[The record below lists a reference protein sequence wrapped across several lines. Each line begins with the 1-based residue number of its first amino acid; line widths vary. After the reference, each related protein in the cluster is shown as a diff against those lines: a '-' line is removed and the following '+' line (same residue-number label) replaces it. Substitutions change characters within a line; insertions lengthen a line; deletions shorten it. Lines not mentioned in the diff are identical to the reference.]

1 MSEVAKSITLAPGP
15 DEPLTI
21 DIDIESQTAMAKL
34 LSQYGNIIK
43 LNDEKRKALS
53 YLITDPDAIKY
64 ILISNHKNYYKGP
77 GFERVK
83 MLLGNGIIVS
93 DGEFWRRQ
101 RTMIQPAFNRSNIMQ
116 LCEMIKSVTLNLI
129 PKWEKL
135 AESGE
140 SIDITTEMSAFAL
153 EVILRALISD
163 DLDTII
169 TEHGKNPFSFL
180 VDDPTRDLSVAMRFR
195 QLGKLIQ
202 KVIDTRR
209 DNPRTS
215 QDLLDSLMSAT
226 DKDGESM
233 SDKEIIDEV
242 MTMIIAGHETSAG
255 TLNWVWYELSQH
267 PEAEILAYNEAVEY
281 IENDTIKTDDIT
293 KLTFIKQCIDEA
305 LRLYPPVWLFSRK
318 AINDDEVS
326 GYAIPAGTNIF
337 LSPYFTHR
345 DPKLWDKP
353 DSFYPQHFADDGA
366 NLKHKF
372 AFIPFSAGSRRC
384 IGEYLS
390 YVEMQ
395 THLAIL
401 LKHFKLEAI
410 PGQTIEIE
418 PAINLRTKY
427 SIMMQ
432 ISLR

>member
-215 QDLLDSLMSAT
+215 QDLLDSLMAAT

>member
-1 MSEVAKSITLAPGP
+1 MSEVTKSNILAPGP

-43 LNDEKRKALS
+43 INDEKRKALS

-64 ILISNHKNYYKGP
+64 ILISNHKNYLKGP

-101 RTMIQPAFNRSNIMQ
+101 RTMIQPAFNRSNILQ
-116 LCEMIKSVTLNLI
+116 LCEMIKNVTQKLI
-129 PKWEKL
+129 PKWEKF
-135 AESGE
+135 AETGE
-140 SIDITTEMSAFAL
+140 TIDITTEMSAFAL

-163 DLDTII
+163 DLEII
-169 TEHGKNPFSFL
+169 IAEHGKNPFSFL

-195 QLGKLIQ
+195 QLGKVIQ
-202 KVIDTRR
+202 KVIDSRR
-209 DNPRTS
+209 DHPQANL
-215 QDLLDSLMSAT
+215 DLLDALMSAT
-226 DKDGESM
+226 DKDGASM
-233 SDKEIIDEV
+233 SDKELIDEV

-267 PEAEILAYNEAVEY
+267 SDADTQAYNESVKYVENGH
-281 IENDTIKTDDIT
+281 IETDDIP
-293 KLTFIKQCIDEA
+293 KLSFIKQCIDEA
-305 LRLYPPVWLFSRK
+305 LRLYPPVWLFSRQ
-318 AINDDEVS
+318 AIDDDEVS
-326 GYAIPAGTNIF
+326 GYAIPAGSNIF

-345 DPKLWDKP
+345 DPKLWQQP
-353 DSFYPQHFADDGA
+353 DTFYPPHFANDGA

-384 IGEYLS
+384 IGEYFS
-390 YVEMQ
+390 YIEMQ
-395 THLAIL
+395 AHLSIL
-401 LKHFKLEAI
+401 LKHFKLDAL
-410 PGQTIEIE
+410 PNQTIEIE

-432 ISLR
+432 ISRR

>member
-21 DIDIESQTAMAKL
+21 DIDIESQMAMAKL
-34 LSQYGNIIK
+34 LGQYGNIIK
-43 LNDEKRKALS
+43 LNDEKRKSLS

-64 ILISNHKNYYKGP
+64 ILISNHKNYHKGP

-101 RTMIQPAFNRSNIMQ
+101 RTMIQPAFNRSDILQ
-116 LCEMIKSVTLNLI
+116 LCEMIKSVTLKLI
-129 PKWEKL
+129 PKWKKL

-153 EVILRALISD
+153 EVILRALISN

-169 TEHGKNPFSFL
+169 AEHGKNPFSFL

-209 DNPRTS
+209 DNPPAN
-215 QDLLDSLMSAT
+215 QDLLDALMSAT
-226 DKDGESM
+226 DKAGESM

-267 PEAEILAYNEAVEY
+267 PEAEALAYNESLEY
-281 IENDTIKTDDIT
+281 VKNDTIDTDDIQN
-293 KLTFIKQCIDEA
+293 LTFIKQCIDEA

-318 AINDDEVS
+318 AISDDVVS
-326 GYAIPAGTNIF
+326 GYSIPAGTNIF

-384 IGEYLS
+384 IGEYFS

-395 THLAIL
+395 THLSIL

-410 PGQTIEIE
+410 PDQTIEIE